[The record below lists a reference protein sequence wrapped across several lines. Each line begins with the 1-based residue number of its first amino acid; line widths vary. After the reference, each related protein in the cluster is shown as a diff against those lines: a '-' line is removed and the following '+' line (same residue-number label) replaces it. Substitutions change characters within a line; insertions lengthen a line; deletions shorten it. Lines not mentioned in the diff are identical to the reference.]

1 MLVECGALAIARE
14 QHFKTDNMRDMFE
27 NIRID
32 DVLSFL
38 RDTGLYLK
46 I

>member
-1 MLVECGALAIARE
+1 MQVECGALAITME
-14 QHFKTDNMRDMFE
+14 LHFKKDNMRDKFKHVHMG
-27 NIRID
+27 